1 MSTSTSKKQ
10 ATNASPATGGSS
22 KTATYIVWGLASVAI
37 LAAGLLFLN
46 SSTPDQA
53 APITANAETAGAA
66 ATTATAAAPAFE
78 LPLVG
83 GGTASLE
90 QYRGSVVML
99 NFWATWCG
107 PCKREIPDFIEL
119 QKQYA
124 DKGFTILGVAL
135 DEPADVAAFTKANGI
150 NYPILLGDNE
160 ISNAYGGIR
169 SIPTTVLIDRE
180 GNIVSTDVG
189 MLPKEHWQEAIARL
203 L

>member
-22 KTATYIVWGLASVAI
+22 KTATYIVWGLATVAI

-46 SSTPDQA
+46 SSTPDHA
-53 APITANAETAGAA
+53 APLAATSESAGAA
-66 ATTATAAAPAFE
+66 QATAAAPGFE

-83 GGTASLE
+83 GGSASLE

-135 DEPADVAAFTKANGI
+135 DEPADVEAFTKANGI

-180 GNIVSTDVG
+180 GNIVATEVG
-189 MLPKEHWQEAIARL
+189 MLPKEHWQEAVSRL

>member
-1 MSTSTSKKQ
+1 MSASTSKKQ
-10 ATNASPATGGSS
+10 ATNASPATGGTS

-46 SSTPDQA
+46 TSTPDMA
-53 APITANAETAGAA
+53 APVA
-66 ATTATAAAPAFE
+66 ATSDAGGVAQATAAAPGFE

-83 GGTASLE
+83 GGSASLE

-135 DEPADVAAFTKANGI
+135 DEPADVEAFTKANGI
-150 NYPILLGDNE
+150 NYPILFGDSD

-180 GNIVSTDVG
+180 GNIVATEVG

>member
-22 KTATYIVWGLASVAI
+22 KTATSIVWGIASVAI

-46 SSTPDQA
+46 SSTPDHA
-53 APITANAETAGAA
+53 APVGGAQQQTAA
-66 ATTATAAAPAFE
+66 AGTAAAPGFE

-135 DEPADVAAFTKANGI
+135 DEPADVEAYTKANGI
-150 NYPILLGDNE
+150 NYPILLGDTE
-160 ISNAYGGIR
+160 ISNAYGGIQ

-180 GNIVSTDVG
+180 GNIVATEVG